1 MWGPCKMTGTY
12 CCRHLMEVISLQM
25 KHNIRPVHLLNVSFF
40 ESMWYDMEFTIYPQI
55 CLFISKDG
63 QHCWIWKPLYG
74 SDFSLCQLYLSTAV
88 AAPALE
94 YGTRANAWHNEPAV
108 HVKMGFIKKKK
119 HDRKGT
125 ICVSLIFV
133 IVSAWVQFPL
143 SDCRRTHKQNPEWPL
158 AIQSN
163 FPCVAFLN
171 LNLPQMSSN

>member
-63 QHCWIWKPLYG
+63 QHCWIWKALYG

-108 HVKMGFIKKKK
+108 HVKMGFLNKKAWQKRHNLCFFNLCYCVCMSTVSSFWLQEDTQTK
-119 HDRKGT
+119 SRVT
-125 ICVSLIFV
+125 ISNSVK
-133 IVSAWVQFPL
+133 FPL
-143 SDCRRTHKQNPEWPL
+143 RSFFKPKSATDE
-158 AIQSN
+158 
-163 FPCVAFLN
+163 
-171 LNLPQMSSN
+171 